1 MRSQLFRASITP
13 GHAIETFET
22 VDLKPELDAVA
33 RYNFVV
39 LKEGASIF
47 LHL

>member
-22 VDLKPELDAVA
+22 VYLRPQLDAVP